1 MLKLNWYIME
11 IVIKNGH
18 WLVNGKRFNDMN
30 IDERN
35 ALNDSISEIKA
46 LMDVYRLLDEQRMK
60 INKLKLWKHKNL
72 N

>member
-1 MLKLNWYIME
+1 ME
-11 IVIKNGH
+11 IIIKNGH

-46 LMDVYRLLDEQRMK
+46 LMDVYRLLDEQRIK
-60 INKLKLWKHKNL
+60 IKKLEIWKNKN
-72 N
+72 

>member
-1 MLKLNWYIME
+1 MLKLNWYIMG

-46 LMDVYRLLDEQRMK
+46 LMDVYRLLDEQRIK
-60 INKLKLWKHKNL
+60 INKSKL
-72 N
+72 